1 MILASHLSKN
11 YGDIKAVDDISFEI
25 EQGEVIGLLGL
36 NGAGK
41 TTLLRMLGC
50 LLTPSGGQAHLDSL
64 EVQADP
70 LAVRGRIGYLPE
82 VPPLYGEMRVE
93 DFLHFVAR
101 LRGVSRRKSVGQV
114 KKVMGQCHVDDVASQ
129 RIETL
134 SFGYRKRVGIA
145 QAIVHAPP
153 ILLLDEPIAGLDPAQ
168 IVEMR
173 ALIRHLAGEHTVLL
187 SSHILS
193 EISQTCDRILV
204 VHRGR
209 LAAQGSEEE
218 LVGRFVDKARLV
230 LEVAGDRKML
240 EQVLDGLGDDFEIHW
255 LESMTESLKLELHSE
270 KDMRS
275 LVAKAVVEA
284 GLELLGLQAAGGDLE
299 SVFLQ
304 LTGEAEGRS

>member
-25 EQGEVIGLLGL
+25 EQGEIIGLLGL

-50 LLTPSGGQAHLDSL
+50 LLTPSGGQARLDSL
-64 EVQADP
+64 DVQADP
-70 LAVRGRIGYLPE
+70 LSVRGRIGYLPE

-101 LRGVSRRKSVGQV
+101 LRGVPRRKSVEQV
-114 KKVMGQCHVDDVASQ
+114 KKVMGQCHVDDVANQ

-240 EQVLDGLGDDFEIHW
+240 EQVLDGLGGEFEIHW
-255 LESMTESLKLELHSE
+255 LESLTESLKLELHSE

-284 GLELLGLQAAGGDLE
+284 GLDLLGLQAAGGDLE

-304 LTGEAEGRS
+304 LTGDAEGRS

>member
-25 EQGEVIGLLGL
+25 EQGEIIGLLGL

-70 LAVRGRIGYLPE
+70 LSVRGRIGYLPE

-93 DFLHFVAR
+93 DFLLFVAR
-101 LRGVSRRKSVGQV
+101 LRGVSRRKSVEQV

-304 LTGEAEGRS
+304 LTGDAEGRS